1 MLAISIFVFLLIVA
15 IPDGIVLAL
24 VGASGCAFGKLFF

>member
-1 MLAISIFVFLLIVA
+1 MFAISIFIFLLIVT

-24 VGASGCAFGKLFF
+24 VGASGCAFGKFFF